1 MQEMIDTC
9 QTAAAV
15 LEELFNFD
23 GQLEELCCMSEMEG
37 EFGLSADEMIAALRS
52 FIQTAKSLG

>member
-1 MQEMIDTC
+1 MHEMIDTC

-23 GQLEELCCMSEMEG
+23 GQIEELCAMSEMEG
-37 EFGLSADEMIAALRS
+37 EFGMSANQMIAALRN
-52 FIQTAKSLG
+52 FLQTMKSIG

>member
-1 MQEMIDTC
+1 MKDMIDTC

-23 GQLEELCCMSEMEG
+23 GQIEALCCDSETEG
-37 EFGLSADEMIAALRS
+37 EFGMTADQMLAALHD
-52 FIQTAKSLG
+52 FINAAKALG